1 MKRKLLAGLMATGL
15 ALSVSTATIN
25 NNEDHSSFNISNNT
39 TLYQS
44 KLQKKSLSPIWDNN
58 CNKAFN
64 NMTFDFD
71 LCNEVFGSD
80 FWCGF
85 IGSDMPDEDTF
96 KSNFNY
102 EVPLLYPDYLTSGN
116 TERYYYYKKL
126 VKNIYDNDGNV
137 FAVVVWDYTSA
148 DLDSKDASSTY
159 KFDTQYCDVVSKLD
173 RYEIQEW
180 ARDLWGN
187 GFWPLTYNLYIS
199 DFAGKNKKFEESEIQ
214 QYLDLD
220 KKGDLSFN
228 ALALCGYDK
237 YGQLLDIDVTND
249 DFDFYI
255 NPEIQSVIELDKTI
269 SLSGIGLDDL
279 TSPIYSG
286 LSVGYE
292 SIDSD
297 YPTIDGNATYYFN
310 VDSAK
315 SFDYIKSTI
324 TAYDE
329 TEGDITN
336 KIQFTNTDN
345 YSLDNLEL
353 KTYNFTASVSDE
365 SGHSVTQ
372 DFQIVIK
379 DVTAPTISSM
389 NKEVSYAS
397 KLTQEEIKSL
407 FTYSDNYNITTD
419 LTFEIVSDNY
429 TNSYNEIGEH
439 QITAR
444 ATDKSGNYNEA
455 TATVDVV
462 DKIAPIF
469 ACATSYEISTISSR
483 NITLDKLVF
492 SLGITANDVIDG
504 PIIVS
509 LEDLDNYSNNLGK
522 AGSYTIRAIA
532 SDSHNNT
539 ATTEFELN
547 VVDSDY
553 PVISVN
559 SPYCIIVQE
568 GELITESIIKNVL
581 IASGQI
587 SEDEAKTLHIES
599 SVLRMNSIS
608 AGSYDLKLKFDS
620 GRENTIILN
629 VNESLKEN
637 ANVTNFGN
645 TLKEQ
650 FSSAVDN
657 IANIS
662 QWNWMNWTILAL
674 GMFFIILIV
683 LGIKKIIR
691 K

>member
-1 MKRKLLAGLMATGL
+1 MIGKLLAGVMATGL
-15 ALSVSTATIN
+15 ALSVSTTTTIN
-25 NNEDHSSFNISNNT
+25 NNNEGNSSFNISNNT

-44 KLQKKSLSPIWDNN
+44 KLQKENLSRLWDNY
-58 CNKAFN
+58 NKAFN
-64 NMTFDFD
+64 NYSFNLDVADAFR
-71 LCNEVFGSD
+71 ND
-80 FWCGF
+80 FWVGWL
-85 IGSDMPDEDTF
+85 GSLNRENNDFGEEEIFDYIDEINE
-96 KSNFNY
+96 KMIKIIN
-102 EVPLLYPDYLTSGN
+102 
-116 TERYYYYKKL
+116 
-126 VKNIYDNDGNV
+126 DNDGNV
-137 FAVVVWDYTSA
+137 FAVIVMEYVDSSSLRSDDYDEYNTSTFRTQDVEQVWSA
-148 DLDSKDASSTY
+148 
-159 KFDTQYCDVVSKLD
+159 LD
-173 RYEIQEW
+173 RIPV
-180 ARDLWGN
+180 R
-187 GFWPLTYNLYIS
+187 FNLYIS
-199 DFAGKNKKFEESEIQ
+199 NFAGKEMKFNSQNYTSYINSTTQ
-214 QYLDLD
+214 
-220 KKGDLSFN
+220 KDLSFLV
-228 ALALCGYDK
+228 AGILGYDNGFGSVN
-237 YGQLLDIDVTND
+237 YTNEQLGL
-249 DFDFYI
+249 YI
-255 NPEIQSVIELDKTI
+255 NPNIQEVNVLENAI
-269 SLSGIGLDDL
+269 SLQYVNDPFYEILGW
-279 TSPIYSG
+279 G

-292 SIDSD
+292 SMDED

-365 SGHSVTQ
+365 SGHTATQ
-372 DFQIVIK
+372 NFQIVIK

-397 KLTQEEIKSL
+397 KLTQEEIKNL

-419 LTFEIVSDNY
+419 LIFEIVSDNY

-444 ATDKSGNYNEA
+444 VTDKSGNYNEA

-469 ACATSYEISTISSR
+469 ACATSYEISTISSK
-483 NITLDKLVF
+483 NLTLDKLVF

-504 PIIVS
+504 PIVVS
-509 LEDLDNYSNNLGK
+509 LEDLDNYSKNLGK

-539 ATTEFELN
+539 ATTEFELI
-547 VVDSDY
+547 VVDNDY

-568 GELITESIIKNVL
+568 GELITESIIKSILVS
-581 IASGQI
+581 SGQI
-587 SEDEAKTLHIES
+587 TEDEAKTLHIES
-599 SVLRMNSIS
+599 SALRMNSIL
-608 AGSYDLKLKFDS
+608 AGSYDLKLKFAG
-620 GRENTIILN
+620 GREDTVILN
-629 VNESLKEN
+629 VNESLEED
-637 ANVTNFGN
+637 ANVTNFKN

-657 IANIS
+657 IFNIS
-662 QWNWMNWTILAL
+662 EWNWINWVAL
-674 GMFFIILIV
+674 GTSVIIILLV
-683 LGIKKIIR
+683 VSFLMR
-691 K
+691 KFRK

>member
-25 NNEDHSSFNISNNT
+25 NNEDNSSFNISNNT

-44 KLQKKSLSPIWDNN
+44 KLQKKDLSHISRNY
-58 CNKAFN
+58 NKAFN
-64 NMTFDFD
+64 NMSFDFD
-71 LCNEVFGSD
+71 AYNAFGDD
-80 FWCGF
+80 FWCGWL
-85 IGSDMPDEDTF
+85 GSCDGEHNDFGEDEIF
-96 KSNFNY
+96 
-102 EVPLLYPDYLTSGN
+102 DYIDETN
-116 TERYYYYKKL
+116 HKMIKII
-126 VKNIYDNDGNV
+126 NDNDGNV
-137 FAVVVWDYTSA
+137 FAVVVMEYVDSLHIYDYDSEYNIGTFRTQDVEQVWDA
-148 DLDSKDASSTY
+148 
-159 KFDTQYCDVVSKLD
+159 LD
-173 RYEIQEW
+173 RIPV
-180 ARDLWGN
+180 R
-187 GFWPLTYNLYIS
+187 FNLYIS
-199 DFAGKNKKFEESEIQ
+199 NFAGKEMKFNSQNYKSYIDSTTQ
-214 QYLDLD
+214 
-220 KKGDLSFN
+220 KDLSFLV
-228 ALALCGYDK
+228 AGILGYDGGWGSIS
-237 YGQLLDIDVTND
+237 YTNEQLGL
-249 DFDFYI
+249 YI
-255 NPEIQSVIELDKTI
+255 NPNIQEVNVLENPI
-269 SLSGIGLDDL
+269 SLQYVNNPLYEILDW
-279 TSPIYSG
+279 G

-292 SIDSD
+292 SVDSD
-297 YPTIDGNATYYFN
+297 YPSINGNATYYFN

-365 SGHSVTQ
+365 SGHTATQ

-397 KLTQEEIKSL
+397 KLTQEEIKNL
-407 FTYSDNYNITTD
+407 FTYSDNYNITND
-419 LTFEIVSDNY
+419 LIFEIVSDNY

-444 ATDKSGNYNEA
+444 VTDKSGNYNEA
-455 TATVDVV
+455 TATLDVV

-469 ACATSYEISTISSR
+469 ACATSYEISTISSK

-504 PIIVS
+504 PIVVS
-509 LEDLDNYSNNLGK
+509 LEDLDNYSKNLGK

-539 ATTEFELN
+539 ATIEFELN
-547 VVDSDY
+547 VVDNDY

-587 SEDEAKTLHIES
+587 SEDEAKTMHIES

-637 ANVTNFGN
+637 ANVTNFKN

-662 QWNWMNWTILAL
+662 QWNWMNWTMLVL
-674 GMFFIILIV
+674 GMFFIILIA

>member
-25 NNEDHSSFNISNNT
+25 NNEDNSSFNISNNT

-44 KLQKKSLSPIWDNN
+44 KLQKKDLSHISDNY
-58 CNKAFN
+58 NKAFN
-64 NMTFDFD
+64 NMIFNFD

-102 EVPLLYPDYLTSGN
+102 DIPLLYRTYLTVRGE
-116 TERYYYYKKL
+116 TKGQYMYRKL
-126 VKNIYDNDGNV
+126 VKNIYDTDGNV
-137 FAVVVWDYTSA
+137 FAVVVWDYTSN
-148 DLDSKDASSTY
+148 DLDFKEFSGERWE
-159 KFDTQYCDVVSKLD
+159 FDTQYYEKIYKVED
-173 RYEIQEW
+173 RTWNE
-180 ARDLWGN
+180 DLHVN
-187 GFWPLTYNLYIS
+187 GFWPLTFNLYIS

-214 QYLDLD
+214 EYLDLD

-228 ALALCGYDK
+228 TLALVGYDK
-237 YGQLLDIDVTND
+237 YQQFQNIDVTND

-269 SLSGIGLDDL
+269 SLSTDIGMGNLAE
-279 TSPIYSG
+279 PIYFG

-292 SIDSD
+292 SADKD

-310 VDSAK
+310 VDTAK

-365 SGHSVTQ
+365 SGHTATQ

-397 KLTQEEIKSL
+397 KLTQEEIKNL
-407 FTYSDNYNITTD
+407 FTYSDNYNITND
-419 LTFEIVSDNY
+419 LIFEIVSDNY

-444 ATDKSGNYNEA
+444 VTDKSGNYNEA

-469 ACATSYEISTISSR
+469 ACATSYEISTISSK
-483 NITLDKLVF
+483 NLTLDKLVF
-492 SLGITANDVIDG
+492 SLRITANDVIDG
-504 PIIVS
+504 PIVVS
-509 LEDLDNYSNNLGK
+509 LEDLDNYSKNLGK

-547 VVDSDY
+547 VVDNDY

-568 GELITESIIKNVL
+568 GELITESIIKNIL

-662 QWNWMNWTILAL
+662 QWNWMNWTMLVL

>member
-25 NNEDHSSFNISNNT
+25 NNEDNSSFNISNNT

-44 KLQKKSLSPIWDNN
+44 KLQKNDLSSIWDNY
-58 CNKAFN
+58 NKTFN
-64 NMTFDFD
+64 NMSFDFNASD
-71 LCNEVFGSD
+71 AFGSD
-80 FWCGF
+80 FWCGWL
-85 IGSDMPDEDTF
+85 GSCDRDHTNFGEEEIFDYIDEI
-96 KSNFNY
+96 N
-102 EVPLLYPDYLTSGN
+102 
-116 TERYYYYKKL
+116 KKMI
-126 VKNIYDNDGNV
+126 KIINDNDGNV
-137 FAVVVWDYTSA
+137 FAVIVMEYDENSNVMYGKVASDYNLDTFRRQ
-148 DLDSKDASSTY
+148 DLDEVWGA
-159 KFDTQYCDVVSKLD
+159 LD
-173 RYEIQEW
+173 RV
-180 ARDLWGN
+180 
-187 GFWPLTYNLYIS
+187 PLRFNLYIS
-199 DFAGKNKKFEESEIQ
+199 NFAGKEMKFNSQNYTSYINSTTQ
-214 QYLDLD
+214 
-220 KKGDLSFN
+220 KDLSFLV
-228 ALALCGYDK
+228 AGILGYDGGRGSVS
-237 YGQLLDIDVTND
+237 YTNEQLGL
-249 DFDFYI
+249 YI
-255 NPEIQSVIELDKTI
+255 NPNIQKVNVLENAI
-269 SLSGIGLDDL
+269 SLQHVNNPLYEILDW
-279 TSPIYSG
+279 G

-292 SIDSD
+292 SVDSD
-297 YPTIDGNATYYFN
+297 YPSINGNATYYFS

-365 SGHSVTQ
+365 SGHTATQ

-379 DVTAPTISSM
+379 DVTAPTISSI

-397 KLTQEEIKSL
+397 KLTQEEIKNL

-444 ATDKSGNYNEA
+444 VTDKSGNHNEA
-455 TATVDVV
+455 TATIDVV

-469 ACATSYEISTISSR
+469 ACATSYEISTISSK

-504 PIIVS
+504 PVVVS
-509 LEDLDNYSNNLGK
+509 LEDLDNYSKNLGK

-547 VVDSDY
+547 VVDNDY

-637 ANVTNFGN
+637 ANVTNFKN

-650 FSSAVDN
+650 FCSAVDN

-662 QWNWMNWTILAL
+662 QWNWMNWAFLGSSLITIL
-674 GMFFIILIV
+674 V
-683 LGIKKIIR
+683 LAIAIRKKIKK
-691 K
+691 